1 MLMLSA
7 FLTALGFL
15 TVIPPGQEKIQPE
28 RMAGMMSFFPVVGL
42 LIGSILAF
50 FDYLAKGLLPRQVTD
65 ALIIAFLA
73 FITGGLHLDGIADT
87 ADGLIGGKGD
97 REKALAIM
105 KDSRTGAMGVVAICL
120 ILLVKFMALDS
131 IPSDMR
137 PGALLLAPVLSR
149 WGQVLVSYGSRP
161 ARSDNSLAGS
171 FMVYL
176 KPAHLV
182 AASVM
187 AAAFAAMFGG
197 LTGLS
202 ALAAAAIACLL
213 LKIFF
218 NRSIGGETGDTIGA
232 TSEIAEALVFI
243 VFSAMI

>member
-1 MLMLSA
+1 MLSD
-7 FLTALGFL
+7 FLSALGFL
-15 TVIPPGQEKIQPE
+15 TVIPVGQEKIPVE
-28 RMAGMMSFFPVVGL
+28 KMAGMMSFFPLVGL
-42 LIGSILAF
+42 LLGSILAL

-73 FITGGLHLDGIADT
+73 FITGGLHLDGLADT

-120 ILLVKFMALDS
+120 LLLVKFMALDS
-131 IPSDMR
+131 IPSGLR
-137 PGALLLAPVLSR
+137 PGALLLAPTLSR

-161 ARSDNSLAGS
+161 ARSENSLAGS
-171 FMVYL
+171 FIVYL
-176 KPAHLV
+176 KPAHLI

-187 AAAFAAMFGG
+187 AVAFAALFGG
-197 LTGLS
+197 MTGLA
-202 ALAAAAIACLL
+202 ALAAVAMVCLL

-232 TSEIAEALVFI
+232 SSEIAEALVFI
-243 VFSAMI
+243 VFSVMV